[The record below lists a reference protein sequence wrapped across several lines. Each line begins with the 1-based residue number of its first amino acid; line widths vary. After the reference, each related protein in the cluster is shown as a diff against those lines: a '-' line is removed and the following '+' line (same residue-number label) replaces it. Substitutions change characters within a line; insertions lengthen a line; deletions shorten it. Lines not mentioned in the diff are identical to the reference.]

1 MPRYEYIAIAGN
13 GKKVKGTITAETPY
27 AARKQLRTRSI
38 HPSSVTEISS
48 ATEGKSLVLQS
59 FSRLR
64 KPSRSHLIDFTKQLA
79 TLLSSGIKLT
89 EALSVLTLQTPNARF
104 KTALTEI
111 RDRVVTGESFT
122 DALKDYED
130 YFDVIYVAM
139 IRVGEVTGTLGES
152 LKTIA
157 AFMEKRQRVESKVLT
172 VMIYPVVLIVF
183 CLAAILI
190 LTTKVIPTIGKQIE
204 RAGQELPWITQQL
217 MNFSRVLT
225 SWRVVILIAA
235 IAVIVWLVKRFFRT
249 ERGAYLRDKFLLS
262 LPVFGPLIRQRV
274 VARFAST
281 LSTLIGSGLA
291 MAESLRV
298 VAETTGNTLMKRAIQ
313 QARERILAGA
323 DIATPLRDSGVIDP
337 AIAHMVAVG
346 EKSGELETMLKS
358 ISENLESSTDIVI
371 ERLSAAVEPLI
382 IIVMAAVIGVI
393 AYATILP
400 ILRISSVEF

>member
-13 GKKVKGTITAETPY
+13 GRKVKGTINAESPF
-27 AARKQLRTRSI
+27 AARKQLRTRNV
-38 HPSSVTEISS
+38 HPSSINEVTS
-48 ATEGKSLVLQS
+48 AVESKRALFSVFHRTSKSQ
-59 FSRLR
+59 
-64 KPSRSHLIDFTKQLA
+64 LIDFTKQLS
-79 TLLSSGIKLT
+79 TLLNSGIKLT
-89 EALSVLTLQTPNARF
+89 EALSVLTLQSPDQRF

-130 YFDVIYVAM
+130 YFDVIFVAM
-139 IRVGEVTGTLGES
+139 VRVGEVTGTLGES

-157 AFMEKRQRVESKVLT
+157 GFMEKRQRVESKVLT
-172 VMIYPVVLIVF
+172 AMIYPIVLVFF
-183 CLAAILI
+183 CLAAIVI
-190 LTTKVIPTIGKQIE
+190 LTTKVIPPIGKQILQ
-204 RAGQELPWITQQL
+204 AGQELPWVTQQM
-217 MNFSRVLT
+217 MNFSHILT
-225 SWRVVILIAA
+225 SWRVLVLIGVIVA
-235 IAVIVWLVKRFFRT
+235 IALAAKRFFRT
-249 ERGAYLRDKFLLS
+249 ERGAYLRDRFLLS
-262 LPVFGPLIRQRV
+262 LPVFGPLVRQRV

-298 VAETTGNTLMKRAIQ
+298 VAETTGNSLMKRAIQ
-313 QARERILAGA
+313 RARERILAGA
-323 DIATPLRDSGVIDP
+323 DIATPLRESGVIDP

-346 EKSGELETMLKS
+346 EKSGELEIMLKN

-382 IIVMAAVIGVI
+382 IIIMAAVIGLI

-400 ILRISSVEF
+400 ILRISAVQL